1 MAVNLGHALGDT
13 DGLPGGA
20 TMPNG
25 SRMKGAGMSEDVTSE
40 VTSEEPPEQPNRAV
54 PFSEAFKAFI
64 AQGWAPYPTALPEPL
79 PATAWTATRREAL
92 SALFPGERI
101 VVGAGGLEV
110 RSNDTDYRFR
120 PHSAF
125 AHLTGLGTD
134 REPDAVLVL
143 EPTDAQTT
151 GSSHDATLYFKPRA
165 PRDSSEFY
173 ADARYGEM
181 WVGVRPS
188 LDEMG
193 ALTGLRTAPI
203 DELAAHL
210 RKDADSI
217 SVRAN
222 RADLTA
228 ELQAVLAEVAPLAP
242 VGTGPA
248 EGEAAGS
255 EAAEGGAED
264 RDAELMTA
272 LSELRLVKDSFEA
285 DQMRE
290 ACALTADGFEA
301 VVADLPR
308 AVAAGRGERW
318 VEGVFGLHARHL
330 GNAVGYDTIA
340 ASGDHA
346 CTLHWIRNDGD
357 LRLGDLLLLDAG
369 VELDSL
375 YTADVTRT
383 LPVSGTFSEP
393 QRRVYE
399 AVLAAQEA
407 GIAAARPGA
416 TFADVHKAA
425 IAVIAEHLDAWGL
438 LPVPLADALSEEGGQ
453 HRRWMPHGT
462 SHHLGID
469 VHDCAQARR
478 ENYREGTLAPGM
490 VITVEPGL
498 YFKSDDELAPAELRG
513 IGVRIEDDI
522 LITADGNENLSAVLP
537 RTADDVEAW
546 MLEVWERQA
555 AALTKSGEQTG
566 HGSR

>member
-1 MAVNLGHALGDT
+1 
-13 DGLPGGA
+13 
-20 TMPNG
+20 
-25 SRMKGAGMSEDVTSE
+25 MSDVDE
-40 VTSEEPPEQPNRAV
+40 VVATSEELPELSNRAV
-54 PFSEAFKAFI
+54 PFSDAFKAFI
-64 AQGWAPYPTALPEPL
+64 AEGWAPYPTALPQPL
-79 PATAWTATRREAL
+79 PATAWTAARREAL
-92 SALFPGERI
+92 GAQFPGERLVI
-101 VVGAGGLEV
+101 GAGGLEV

-143 EPTDAQTT
+143 EPTDAST
-151 GSSHDATLYFKPRA
+151 GSSHDATLYIKPRA

-181 WVGVRPS
+181 WVGRRPS
-188 LDEMG
+188 LDEMA
-193 ALTGLRTAPI
+193 ALTGLRTAPV
-203 DELAAHL
+203 DDLVDHL
-210 RKDADSI
+210 RKDADTI
-217 SVRAN
+217 GVRAN
-222 RADLTA
+222 REDLAA
-228 ELQAVLAEVAPLAP
+228 EVQAVLAELAPL
-242 VGTGPA
+242 G
-248 EGEAAGS
+248 AANDHDNDTDS
-255 EAAEGGAED
+255 AAA
-264 RDAELMTA
+264 RDAELRTA
-272 LSELRLVKDSFEA
+272 LSELRLVKDAFEA
-285 DQMRE
+285 DEMRE
-290 ACALTADGFEA
+290 ACTLTATGFEA

-318 VEGVFGLHARHL
+318 VEGVFGLTARHV

-340 ASGDHA
+340 AAGDHA

-383 LPVSGTFSEP
+383 LPVSGTFTDP

-416 TFADVHKAA
+416 TFADVHRAS
-425 IAVIAEHLDAWGL
+425 IRVIAEHLDAWGL
-438 LPVPLADALSEEGGQ
+438 LPVPLEEALSEEGGQ

-498 YFKSDDELAPAELRG
+498 YFKSDDELAPEELRG

-522 LITADGNENLSAVLP
+522 LITADGNENLSGLLP
-537 RTADDVEAW
+537 RTVADVEAW
-546 MLEVWERQA
+546 MFEVWERQA
-555 AALTKSGEQTG
+555 AAMTRSGKQTG
-566 HGSR
+566 HGDR